1 MLLHSPLRGAIISA
15 VQEVLSK
22 AEGETPLKEQ
32 EFYELS
38 LLDTPNQMG
47 TQYSVRQWH
56 AQWSEIDRQIM
67 WDDEQVE
74 YFRIPEEAQRRYD
87 ERRAALAAK
96 GFIYSESDRDW

>member
-1 MLLHSPLRGAIISA
+1 
-15 VQEVLSK
+15 
-22 AEGETPLKEQ
+22 
-32 EFYELS
+32 
-38 LLDTPNQMG
+38 
-47 TQYSVRQWH
+47 
-56 AQWSEIDRQIM
+56 M